1 MVALLAG
8 IFWLLAQA
16 ETNTSQGPKV
26 LVVHDLKAKMI
37 NTSGSPVTVDSC
49 RALSKLYEGGSL
61 FNLAYVTLH
70 NASKKPIEAIGLTL
84 FPFTAFGDVAGDP
97 KTSLLEVTLAPGESL
112 GEDYKFNDG
121 GKQPLMGGM
130 TIIGGK
136 LNEWPSVYE
145 VRCEATRVRYQDG
158 TVWKLF

>member
-1 MVALLAG
+1 VSRFIKALRGRIAVQSCLR
-8 IFWLLAQA
+8 QA
-16 ETNTSQGPKV
+16 SQREQEADRGDWTNPFS
-26 LVVHDLKAKMI
+26 
-37 NTSGSPVTVDSC
+37 
-49 RALSKLYEGGSL
+49 
-61 FNLAYVTLH
+61 
-70 NASKKPIEAIGLTL
+70 
-84 FPFTAFGDVAGDP
+84 FTAFGDVAGDP
-97 KTSLLEVTLAPGESL
+97 KTSLLAVTLAPGESL